1 MLQANSKA
9 EFLEGLAAMGPMKM
23 KFEML
28 KQFEDGS
35 EVCSIY
41 NFLVGNTP
49 VLMISNAQPHWLA
62 LIPSVERLLSLLR
75 RRSSKLH

>member
-1 MLQANSKA
+1 MLKANSKA

-28 KQFEDGS
+28 KQFEDGN

-41 NFLVGNTP
+41 NFLVGDTP
-49 VLMISNAQPHWLA
+49 VLMSEWSTIRRGKIASQRLVFDTKAFEAALA
-62 LIPSVERLLSLLR
+62 G
-75 RRSSKLH
+75 